1 MDQFGQPERLKEQA
15 YLCRSVCNFQHK
27 EGEKTA
33 VTGVSSYDRCVQSLG
48 EILIQAHQQLEVGRA
63 SAILHLGTF
72 YSFLLNLSNCT
83 NIYGR
88 LIIHSKCIGYVSKE
102 HNQEHMF
109 KNKKKI
115 YYKRHRGLIL
125 YTVHTIIYIS
135 YQLVCIK
142 GSTAFQGMFVLNKS

>member
-15 YLCRSVCNFQHK
+15 YLCRSVCNFQHI

-72 YSFLLNLSNCT
+72 YSFVLNLSNCT

-109 KNKKKI
+109 KKKNI
-115 YYKRHRGLIL
+115 YITNVTGVLYCIL
-125 YTVHTIIYIS
+125 YIQLYIYHIS
-135 YQLVCIK
+135 LYVSKAALRFRACL
-142 GSTAFQGMFVLNKS
+142 F